1 MMTIE
6 VLHVRINLFLKELI
20 FLSPTEAAQLGIIL
34 ILILLSAFF
43 SSAETALTT
52 VNKIKTKSL
61 ADEGNRRAQTLLTV
75 IDNPG
80 KMLSAIL
87 IGNNIVNISA
97 ASLTTS
103 LTLSLFGSVGVSIG
117 SGLLTLLI
125 LIFGEISPKT
135 LATVHSEKLA
145 LAYAGIILLL
155 MRVLTPVIYLTNK
168 LANLVLMAFRVDP
181 NVRRDVMTEN
191 ELRTYVDVSH
201 EDGVIE
207 QEEKQMI
214 YNVFDFGDTQAKD
227 VMVPRVDMAAVD
239 VSASYDEVFNLF
251 KEEKFTRL
259 PVYEES
265 IDNIIGV
272 LNIKDLLFHT
282 GETFSIR
289 ELMREPYFTYEY
301 KNTSE
306 LLEEMRLGSISFTI
320 VLDEYGA
327 TAGLITLEDL
337 LEEIVGEIRDEYD
350 KDEENLIQK
359 ISDLEYLIEG
369 SMKLDDVN
377 DALSLSLHSEDYDSL
392 GGLIIEALDHL
403 PIAGEEI
410 TTDSH
415 IRLVVDSVDK
425 NRIDK
430 VRMYLPEQTD
440 NDNHKET
447 AARN

>member
-1 MMTIE
+1 MDSSEAGQLIT
-6 VLHVRINLFLKELI
+6 I
-20 FLSPTEAAQLGIIL
+20 FL
-34 ILILLSAFF
+34 LILLSAFF
-43 SSAETALTT
+43 SSAETALTA
-52 VNKIKTKSL
+52 VNKIRMKAL
-61 ADEGNRRAQTLLTV
+61 ADSGDRRAQTLLKVTS
-75 IDNPG
+75 DSG
-80 KMLSAIL
+80 RMLSAIL
-87 IGNNIVNISA
+87 IGNNIVNLSA
-97 ASLTTS
+97 SALMTTLTMSLW
-103 LTLSLFGSVGVSIG
+103 GNVGASIG
-117 SGLLTLLI
+117 TGVLTLLV

-135 LATVHSEKLA
+135 LATVHAEKLA
-145 LAYAGIILLL
+145 LSYAGIIRLL
-155 MRVLTPVIYLTNK
+155 MCILTPVIFITNK
-168 LANLVLMAFRVDP
+168 LARLFLMLLRVDP
-181 NVRRDVMTEN
+181 DAGRNVMTEK

-227 VMVPRVDMAAVD
+227 IMIPRVDMASVD
-239 VSASYDEVFNLF
+239 VNASYEEVLEIF
-251 KEEKFTRL
+251 KAEQFTRL

-265 IDNIIGV
+265 VDNVIGV

-282 GETFSIR
+282 GETFQMR

-306 LLEEMRLGSISFTI
+306 LMEEMRKACINFTI

-359 ISDLEYLIEG
+359 ISDTEYLIEG

-377 DALSLSLHSEDYDSL
+377 DALGLALYSEDYDSI
-392 GGLIIEALDHL
+392 GGLMIDNLDHL
-403 PIAGEEI
+403 PLVNEEI
-410 TTDSH
+410 TVDSG
-415 IRLVVDSVDK
+415 IRLIADSVDK

-430 VRMYLPEQTD
+430 VRMYLPPSQE
-440 NDNHKET
+440 NKY
-447 AARN
+447 AG